1 MKSNAVKNMLVAATV
16 CSLSL
21 SLFSACSKDGDDY
34 SVSVDKKE
42 ITLSSE
48 VNSQTFKII
57 SEGEWHIDAPGLEK
71 SLGGT
76 TGTTDWYSIDRVFGT
91 GNSTITIE
99 LLPETQSRA
108 FVNPGSQTS
117 GKESGST
124 VLTIIGKHN
133 QTTINLKRQ
142 AAEK

>member
-34 SVSVDKKE
+34 VVSTDKKE

-48 VNSQTFKII
+48 VNSQTVKII
-57 SEGEWHIDAPGLEK
+57 SQGEWHIDAPGLEK

-76 TGTTDWYSIDRVFGT
+76 TGTTDWYSIDRVFGS

-99 LLPETQSRA
+99 LLHQTQSRA
-108 FVNPGSQTS
+108 FLNPGSQTS
-117 GKESGST
+117 GIESGST

-133 QTTINLKRQ
+133 QTTISLKHK
-142 AAEK
+142 AVDK